1 MASATYL
8 QSLDSVY
15 ADGDS
20 RGVTPSNRRQTEIFI
35 ASDTINQY
43 DAVSF
48 DFSKAADGD
57 KTLYVVRGMIAATSN
72 CCIGIA
78 QKAAVAGDTV
88 EVVIAGITE
97 ANVEAAT
104 VQGDRLYMNTI
115 GQLAVYGA
123 AITLPIVAHA
133 TEADTG
139 NIATVIFLKQF

>member
-15 ADGDS
+15 EDGTS
-20 RGVTPSNRRQTEIFI
+20 RGVTPSNRRQIETFI
-35 ASDTINQY
+35 ASDTIAQY

-57 KTLYVVRGMIAATSN
+57 KTLYVVRGMIDATSN

-78 QKAAVAGDTV
+78 QTAAVAGDTV

-97 ANVEAAT
+97 ANVEGAT
-104 VQGDRLYMNTI
+104 VQGDRLYLNTI
-115 GQLAVYGA
+115 GQLAVYAA

-133 TEADTG
+133 TEADVG